1 MTTWLLCDYG
11 EVLSL
16 PQPAATVAAMC
27 EVADM
32 GTDHFLRAY
41 WEHRPGYD
49 RGDLAAAEYWS
60 AVLGPRPDDVVA
72 RLVELDVEGW
82 LGVDEQSV
90 TAAVGCGARLAVL
103 SNAPVE
109 VAAAIDRLPALA
121 PFEPRL
127 FSCHLRRVKPEPA
140 AFSLTLERLGASPA
154 EVVFVDDRAA
164 NVEAATAA
172 GLRAV
177 RYSGLSSWASV
188 RALVSP
194 AARE

>member
-1 MTTWLLCDYG
+1 MTAWLLCDYG

-27 EVADM
+27 EVAGV

-49 RGDLAAAEYWS
+49 RGDLDASGYWT
-60 AVLGPRPDDVVA
+60 AVLGRRPGGGLG

-82 LGVDEQSV
+82 LHVDGASV
-90 TAAVGCGARLAVL
+90 AAAVGCGARLALL

-121 PFEPRL
+121 AFEPRL
-127 FSCHLRRVKPEPA
+127 FSCDLRRVKPEPA
-140 AFSLTLERLGASPA
+140 AFSLTVERLGASPGS
-154 EVVFVDDRAA
+154 VVFVDDRAA
-164 NVEAATAA
+164 NVEAASAA

-177 RYSGLSSWASV
+177 RYSGLSSWAEI
-188 RALVSP
+188 RGLVSAP
-194 AARE
+194 A